1 VFRERQGRAG
11 VSALELDVLGSG
23 RAMMQV
29 MKPAARFLALVL
41 AAAVAAAPALL
52 VVCAIACHP
61 PARGLVEAQATSE
74 HSCHEPAGASA
85 SVYHLRGHSR
95 GCSHDHRQ
103 TAVRVAGVDPGTP
116 NKSLPAWIA
125 IVTSAIG
132 SLAPRNASLAVL
144 LAHPPGAG
152 TASSFL
158 LPLRI

>member
-1 VFRERQGRAG
+1 
-11 VSALELDVLGSG
+11 
-23 RAMMQV
+23 MMPV

-52 VVCAIACHP
+52 IVCAIACHP
-61 PARGLVEAQATSE
+61 LATGLVEAQAARG

-85 SVYHLRGHSR
+85 SVYHLRGHSK
-95 GCSHDHRQ
+95 GCSHDHGQ
-103 TAVRVAGVDPGTP
+103 AGVRVPGVDPGTP
-116 NKSLPAWIA
+116 NKSMQQAPIA
-125 IVTSAIG
+125 LIASAIG

-144 LAHPPGAG
+144 LVRPPGAG